1 MVYGSNFDIRFLS
14 RHLTD
19 KPRRRYNTT
28 YKASRAAFSPSLIF
42 ILMSETSSRV
52 EKEDNSNKKN
62 LFMEKT
68 FQVLKSIIESWQ
80 AITVMVWLLYY
91 LDLIMHSA
99 SFVCLSYAHNWRVWE
114 RKKVH
119 QFIFFFWIAQVGRVF
134 KPFFQNFWQLF
145 GDFSKCGFQREQK
158 GTQRCI

>member
-1 MVYGSNFDIRFLS
+1 
-14 RHLTD
+14 
-19 KPRRRYNTT
+19 
-28 YKASRAAFSPSLIF
+28 
-42 ILMSETSSRV
+42 MSETSSRV

-99 SFVCLSYAHNWRVWE
+99 SFVCLSYAHIESYWG
-114 RKKVH
+114 K
-119 QFIFFFWIAQVGRVF
+119 
-134 KPFFQNFWQLF
+134 
-145 GDFSKCGFQREQK
+145 
-158 GTQRCI
+158 